1 MSEKEMLK
9 QTNKLLEGLKMADY
23 QLLKQKSMLN
33 QNIITEDDNGNKI
46 VSGISYYGMPART
59 VFQELYQEKLS
70 VCLIED

>member
-33 QNIITEDDNGNKI
+33 QNIITEDDNGNI
-46 VSGISYYGMPART
+46 VEVPART
-59 VFQELYQEKLS
+59 VFKELYQEKLS

>member
-1 MSEKEMLK
+1 M
-9 QTNKLLEGLKMADY
+9 EGLKLADY

-33 QNIITEDDNGNKI
+33 QNIITEDDNGNI
-46 VSGISYYGMPART
+46 VEVPART

>member
-1 MSEKEMLK
+1 MLK

-33 QNIITEDDNGNKI
+33 QNIITEDDNGNI
-46 VSGISYYGMPART
+46 VEVPART
-59 VFQELYQEKLS
+59 VFQELYQEKLL

>member
-23 QLLKQKSMLN
+23 QLLRQKSILN
-33 QNIITEDDNGNKI
+33 QTIVTEDDQGN
-46 VSGISYYGMPART
+46 VVEVPART
-59 VFQELYQEKLS
+59 VFTKLYQEKLS